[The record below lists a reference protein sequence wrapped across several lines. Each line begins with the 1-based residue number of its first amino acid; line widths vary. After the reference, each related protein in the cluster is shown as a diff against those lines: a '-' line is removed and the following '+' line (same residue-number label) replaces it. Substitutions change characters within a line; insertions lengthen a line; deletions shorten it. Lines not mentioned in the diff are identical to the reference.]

1 MSDVISNSLLVL
13 ILERGLAD
21 EQDLEAIQG
30 EHNLSG
36 ESVAALLAKDG
47 LVDVPTQLELIAEY
61 LGTDV
66 LDLTGIDFTEDL
78 VSLIPVDMAKQY
90 QCVPIGL
97 DGEVMHLSMVD
108 PLNPTMLD
116 ELAFQLNRPLQVRVA
131 DSNQIL
137 HVLETKYSGEATFDD
152 LIEEL
157 GGFSLPDV
165 VEDDGTVT
173 SLEILEEVGDDMP
186 IVRFVNMV
194 LYQSLKDSASDIHF
208 EPFEDSYQI
217 RMKVDGTMKLL
228 TPPPRELAAAISSRL
243 KIMANLNIAERR
255 LPQDGRIATVIAG
268 EELVFR
274 MSTLPTQFGESV
286 VLRLLD
292 KNNTDI
298 LSLDVLKIPDSVHK
312 SIIHCVEQPNGVFLV
327 TGPTG
332 SGKTTTLYAALR
344 RLNTVDVKIVTA
356 EDPVEFPVE
365 GMVQCQILESMGM
378 TFAKALKSFLRQ
390 DPDIILVGETR
401 DLETASITIEAAL
414 TGHLVVTTLHTNSST
429 EAITRLMDMGVEPFL
444 ISSSVNGALAQRLVK
459 TICPKCIVSTP
470 ITKDQ
475 RQMLQL
481 NDEDVEGREIK
492 YGTGC
497 DACNN
502 SGYKG
507 RCGLYEMLQ
516 MNDETRELIANKVPA
531 LVLREKAIEF
541 GMQTLRMDGLR
552 VMFSGE
558 STFEEVMKFT

>member
-1 MSDVISNSLLVL
+1 MSNVITDSLLGL
-13 ILERGLAD
+13 ILERGMAD
-21 EQDLEAIQG
+21 EQDLEAVQG

-36 ESVAALLAKDG
+36 ETVSVLLAKEG
-47 LVDVPTQLELIAEY
+47 LVDTPTQLELIAEY

-66 LDLTGIDFTEDL
+66 LDLSEIEFTKDL
-78 VSLIPVDMAKQY
+78 VGLMPLDLAKQY

-108 PLNPTMLD
+108 PLNPTVLD

-131 DSNQIL
+131 DPKQIQ
-137 HVLETKYSGEATFDD
+137 HILEQKYSGEATFDD

-157 GGFSLPDV
+157 GGFNM
-165 VEDDGTVT
+165 VEAEEDLDKVT

-298 LSLDVLKIPDSVHK
+298 LSLDVLKIPDAVHK

-344 RLNTVDVKIVTA
+344 RLNSVDVKIITA

-365 GMVQCQILESMGM
+365 GIVQCQIQEAMGM

-444 ISSSVNGALAQRLVK
+444 IASSVNGALAQRLVK
-459 TICPKCIVSTP
+459 TICPKCIVSAP

-475 RQMLQL
+475 RQMLKL
-481 NDEDVEGREIK
+481 SDDDTEGKEIK

-497 DACNN
+497 EVCNN

-507 RCGLYEMLQ
+507 RCGIYEMLQ
-516 MNDETRELIANKVPA
+516 MNDQTRELIANKVPA

>member
-1 MSDVISNSLLVL
+1 MSDVITNSLLVL

-78 VSLIPVDMAKQY
+78 VNLIPVDMAKQY

-137 HVLETKYSGEATFDD
+137 HVLETKYSGEASFDD

-157 GGFSLPDV
+157 GGYNLPDV
-165 VEDDGTVT
+165 VEDDGAVT

-255 LPQDGRIATVIAG
+255 LPQDGRIATIIAG

-298 LSLDVLKIPDSVHK
+298 LQKTDISLNETKVLEFKVAANSFFPFILDDYILIEQQFLQSGEHEVLPYIHIIQDDIPD
-312 SIIHCVEQPNGVFLV
+312 ELF
-327 TGPTG
+327 
-332 SGKTTTLYAALR
+332 
-344 RLNTVDVKIVTA
+344 
-356 EDPVEFPVE
+356 
-365 GMVQCQILESMGM
+365 ESMGIQNV
-378 TFAKALKSFLRQ
+378 A
-390 DPDIILVGETR
+390 IIGENFFKMPI
-401 DLETASITIEAAL
+401 DVIKETL
-414 TGHLVVTTLHTNSST
+414 
-429 EAITRLMDMGVEPFL
+429 L
-444 ISSSVNGALAQRLVK
+444 IQ
-459 TICPKCIVSTP
+459 
-470 ITKDQ
+470 
-475 RQMLQL
+475 
-481 NDEDVEGREIK
+481 
-492 YGTGC
+492 
-497 DACNN
+497 
-502 SGYKG
+502 
-507 RCGLYEMLQ
+507 
-516 MNDETRELIANKVPA
+516 
-531 LVLREKAIEF
+531 
-541 GMQTLRMDGLR
+541 
-552 VMFSGE
+552 
-558 STFEEVMKFT
+558 

>member
-1 MSDVISNSLLVL
+1 MSNVITNSLLVL

-47 LVDVPTQLELIAEY
+47 LVDAPTQLELIAEY

-66 LDLTGIDFTEDL
+66 LDLTEIDFTEDL
-78 VSLIPVDMAKQY
+78 VSLIPVDMAQQY

-108 PLNPTMLD
+108 PLNPTVLD

-131 DSNQIL
+131 DPNQIL
-137 HVLETKYSGEATFDD
+137 HLLETKYSGEATFDD

-157 GGFSLPDV
+157 GGFTLPDV
-165 VEDDGTVT
+165 EEDDGAVT
-173 SLEILEEVGDDMP
+173 GLEILEEVGDDMP

-217 RMKVDGTMKLL
+217 RMKVDGTMKIL

-255 LPQDGRIATVIAG
+255 LPQDGRIATIIAG

-298 LSLDVLKIPDSVHK
+298 LSLDVLKIPDNVHK

-459 TICPKCIVSTP
+459 TICPKCIISAP

-481 NDEDVEGREIK
+481 SDEEVEGREIK